1 MIFIFFFQSL
11 YEDHLF
17 GDLIVTTA
25 SNNNNISN
33 NNSSSNSSSSL
44 LQTVAD
50 FGVVKPFSL
59 LTKTLRY
66 EYEYVPQRKKDGES
80 IKGEHTLVECCHK

>member
-1 MIFIFFFQSL
+1 L

-17 GDLIVTTA
+17 GDLIVTTT

-33 NNSSSNSSSSL
+33 NNSSSSNSSSSL

-66 EYEYVPQRKKDGES
+66 MNEYVPQRKGRQRES
-80 IKGEHTLVECCHK
+80 TFSL